1 MRSSAIAYILV
12 ALAVNAL
19 AAPAPTIYRRDG
31 GAGSDSTT
39 GSSGAVVGGTVTN
52 SGAVVA
58 NGEDS
63 GTRSLRLYLIEHL
76 LTDTSL

>member
-1 MRSSAIAYILV
+1 MRSSAIAYIV
-12 ALAVNAL
+12 IAFAVNAL

-39 GSSGAVVGGTVTN
+39 GTSGTVTGGTITN
-52 SGAVVA
+52 SGAIVA

-63 GTRSLRLYLIEHL
+63 GTQSLLALSR
-76 LTDTSL
+76 